1 MDTRQQEE
9 IELSEENTQQEE
21 SEIESSEEGPQQQE
35 ELEIEPSEE
44 GPQQQEE
51 SETKKELSE
60 AEKNRFIE
68 IYKLHAQLASDF
80 SNRLA
85 ATNRFYPAIMSG
97 LIVIYFTFLQRKG
110 EIFPDKFMNT
120 FVVGIS
126 SAIFPD
132 KPMNAL
138 IVGIPTVTIGILGC
152 LFAAL
157 WGFSI
162 ESYLRGISRK
172 YEILK
177 KLEDE
182 LEFQFF
188 KQEWELLGEQKR
200 REPYDQL
207 SWFETYLPMVFFVI
221 FSLIII
227 GGLLIMMPPA
237 WVAVILRP
245 EFYILF
251 REAGIL

>member
-1 MDTRQQEE
+1 MET
-9 IELSEENTQQEE
+9 
-21 SEIESSEEGPQQQE
+21 QQQE

-44 GPQQQEE
+44 DTQQEE
-51 SETKKELSE
+51 SETGKEPSE

-68 IYKLHAQLASDF
+68 IYKLHTQLASDL

-110 EIFPDKFMNT
+110 EIFPDEFMNT
-120 FVVGIS
+120 LVVGIS
-126 SAIFPD
+126 SGIFPD

-138 IVGIPTVTIGILGC
+138 IVGISTVTIGILGC

-157 WGFSI
+157 WLFSI
-162 ESYLRGISRK
+162 ESYLGRISRK

-182 LEFQFF
+182 FEFQFF
-188 KQEWELLGEQKR
+188 KQEWELLGEQKKK
-200 REPYDQL
+200 EPYEQR
-207 SWFETYLPMVFFVI
+207 SRFEIYLPIGFLFI
-221 FSLIII
+221 FLLLIL
-227 GGLLIMMPPA
+227 GGLFIMMPGW
-237 WVAVILRP
+237 WVIIILQP
-245 EFYILF
+245 HLYPFF
-251 REAGIL
+251 HAAGVL